1 MSVIDLP
8 HNAVASAFTC
18 PADGSY
24 VGFPDEVL
32 GRCRYFEILGKGG
45 ALEAVF
51 RALLANQERSI
62 NLGALE
68 RELTE
73 TQFRTFAAL

>member
-32 GRCRYFEILGKGG
+32 GRWRYFEILGKGG
-45 ALEAVF
+45 ALEAFSV
-51 RALLANQERSI
+51 RSWQI
-62 NLGALE
+62 KSAQSIWVPSNAS
-68 RELTE
+68 
-73 TQFRTFAAL
+73 